1 MNLNGLTRHT
11 VDGAIFTSEI
21 ISKGQ
26 NYKFLFTEPG
36 VYKFECSIHPNMKK
50 TVTFAAKK

>member
-1 MNLNGLTRHT
+1 MNLNGLRRHK
-11 VDGAIFTSEI
+11 VEGAIFVSEI

-50 TVTFAAKK
+50 L